1 MNCPQCGQPLDKDN
15 CCKKCGICV
24 TVRPT
29 HSEDL
34 IFPQVV
40 KEHNR
45 KGKPLIQGTR
55 EKFNL

>member
-24 TVRPT
+24 RTET
-29 HSEDL
+29 KLDNL
-34 IFPQVV
+34 IFPQVID
-40 KEHNR
+40 EHNR
-45 KGKPLIQGTR
+45 KGKPPVEGTR